1 MLINTLQSQ
10 LKSSTLNVLYVKTIF
25 NITSLQS
32 AIFESVLKCV
42 LKNIVFKVHFKWPF
56 ILIIYLKIQYF
67 KIYFSKLKYT
77 KSTHSIQGSTPLI
90 YKASS
95 LPSAGNPNICICAV
109 QKPLPFH
116 SIIQ

>member
-1 MLINTLQSQ
+1 MCSFIITSIVYEIWLKCTAKCTDICNDVYFIMLINTLQSQ

-56 ILIIYLKIQYF
+56 ISLYYLKIQYF
-67 KIYFSKLKYT
+67 K
-77 KSTHSIQGSTPLI
+77 
-90 YKASS
+90 
-95 LPSAGNPNICICAV
+95 NILFKTEV
-109 QKPLPFH
+109 H
-116 SIIQ
+116 